1 MALRRF
7 FGIFLCMALAAGITA
22 GVNHLDRLRAEK
34 YEKIAALRWARQI
47 TSQAE
52 SVAMNA
58 RAKGERNPL
67 RAAVDYLTQGVEPR
81 IIRVTQFDSLP
92 SDGSGDLELF
102 KLDRA
107 AGVFDYSKV
116 MEHANRSGIRVQL
129 DVGYS
134 GFLGSHSKLGNDLS
148 LAGFLGAVWLL
159 VISVFPGLAGKT
171 PRVKAE
177 AIAPVMPLPVSASVS
192 PRIRAPREGKLKAGI
207 TVWLAQARP
216 ALTLLG
222 TSVRDVLRD
231 ALALTDGARRAILAT
246 ESLRSRIHGG
256 LNELHSGRQTLKR
269 AVQLAV
275 QLEALSRA
283 PLDESSRRRLAE
295 LIAQLKQTCVGGEAA
310 MRELEIRIEPWAL
323 DADQLVTSQQG
334 VIDAA
339 QRMGGSIQKAKE
351 QLVVQVKQLQ
361 ELGEQVAP
369 KAPKSADSAETAA

>member
-1 MALRRF
+1 
-7 FGIFLCMALAAGITA
+7 MALAAGITA